1 MATVLRK
8 RLLATAHTSIA
19 PFLYQTNTLRSYSTK
34 PEDTDDLDQDT
45 PNTSSST
52 TNNGTR
58 PRPSYLQRHASWR
71 LKQAAPLRKQK
82 PQARAQPQQSQ
93 PSSEP
98 RKLTITRG
106 EKQVFQELLG
116 ELEKSGT
123 NLTEATRRAAESSP
137 HKDSEGEMTQI
148 SALFDSVLAEF
159 RKKEKRREERSE
171 RQRRSSESDEA
182 MRLAEEAEEAE
193 SQVDISEL
201 LGEEGRQIPI
211 ERAIKI
217 IVQRESTKI
226 ENALQAAIDEDKG
239 DIGIWE
245 ICKARIFSMLQTV
258 PGMASG
264 PQQEQTTTT
273 DLEIPSSVPREL
285 VVISLYPQMLLV
297 SFRLLSLHFPN
308 SPLISQFRSTT
319 KSHGRASAVL
329 GTSTGLYNELIYFYW
344 RGCND
349 LTGVTSL
356 LQEMEVIGVE
366 PNQRTCGILR
376 GILSQREKDLKR
388 HWYLRQQAKEQGRD
402 PDQAGGGGFG
412 IREPWWD
419 MAPNRRVVKE
429 LLGPEGWVHR
439 LEERVQKLR
448 RNGY

>member
-1 MATVLRK
+1 
-8 RLLATAHTSIA
+8 
-19 PFLYQTNTLRSYSTK
+19 
-34 PEDTDDLDQDT
+34 
-45 PNTSSST
+45 
-52 TNNGTR
+52 
-58 PRPSYLQRHASWR
+58 
-71 LKQAAPLRKQK
+71 
-82 PQARAQPQQSQ
+82 
-93 PSSEP
+93 
-98 RKLTITRG
+98 
-106 EKQVFQELLG
+106 
-116 ELEKSGT
+116 
-123 NLTEATRRAAESSP
+123 
-137 HKDSEGEMTQI
+137 MTQI

-171 RQRRSSESDEA
+171 RQRRSNESDEA

-239 DIGIWE
+239 DIGVWE
-245 ICKARIFSMLQTV
+245 ICKTRIFSMLQTV
-258 PGMASG
+258 PGMAPG
-264 PQQEQTTTT
+264 PQQQEQDTTT
-273 DLEIPSSVPREL
+273 DLEIPASVPWEL

-308 SPLISQFRSTT
+308 SPLISQFRSTI

-448 RNGY
+448 QNGY

>member
-19 PFLYQTNTLRSYSTK
+19 PFLYQTNTLRAYSTK

-45 PNTSSST
+45 PNTSPST
-52 TNNGTR
+52 TNNGTK

-71 LKQAAPLRKQK
+71 LKQSAPLRKQK
-82 PQARAQPQQSQ
+82 SQQQQQQEQAQLS
-93 PSSEP
+93 
-98 RKLTITRG
+98 RKFTITRG

-171 RQRRSSESDEA
+171 RQRRSNESDEA

-201 LGEEGRQIPI
+201 LGEEGRQMPI

-258 PGMASG
+258 PGVAPG
-264 PQQEQTTTT
+264 TQQQQEQDTTTTT
-273 DLEIPSSVPREL
+273 DLEIPASVPREP

-297 SFRLLSLHFPN
+297 SFRLLNLHFPN
-308 SPLISQFRSTT
+308 SPLISQFRSTI

-349 LTGVTSL
+349 LAGVTSL

-366 PNQRTCGILR
+366 PNQRTVGILR

-388 HWYLRQQAKEQGRD
+388 HWYLRKQAMEQGRD
-402 PDQAGGGGFG
+402 PDQVGGFG

-429 LLGPEGWVHR
+429 LLGPDGWVHR
-439 LEERVQKLR
+439 LEERVKKLR